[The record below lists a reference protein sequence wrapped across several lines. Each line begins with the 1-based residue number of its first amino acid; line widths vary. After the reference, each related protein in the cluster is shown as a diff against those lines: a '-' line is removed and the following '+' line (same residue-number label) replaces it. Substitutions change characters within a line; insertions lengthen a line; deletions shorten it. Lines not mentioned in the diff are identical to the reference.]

1 MCYLDAM
8 CKKLPLASLLLIL
21 LGSPAWADIYKHV
34 DEHGN
39 ITFTNT
45 PVRGAQRIF
54 VEPGYAA
61 PRQANKAKNGEA
73 GTPRVN
79 TPSPTH
85 FPRVDSGTQKERD
98 VNRQRILQ
106 DELASEQRLLA
117 EQKKALAD
125 AETNRSAEEKA
136 NPQKYLERIGRL
148 RERLQLHEKNV
159 AALQIELGKNR

>member
-1 MCYLDAM
+1 ML
-8 CKKLPLASLLLIL
+8 KKFPLALLLLTL
-21 LGSPAWADIYKHV
+21 LSGPAWADIYKHV

-54 VEPGYAA
+54 VEPGYVA
-61 PRQANKAKNGEA
+61 PRQAKVKNGET
-73 GTPRVN
+73 GTPRVS

-98 VNRQRILQ
+98 ANRQRILQ
-106 DELASEQRLLA
+106 DELAAEQRLLA

-125 AETNRSAEEKA
+125 AESNRSSEEKA
-136 NPQKYLERIGRL
+136 NPQKYLERLGRL
-148 RERLQLHEKNV
+148 RESLQLHEKNV
-159 AALQIELGKNR
+159 AALQTELGKTR

>member
-8 CKKLPLASLLLIL
+8 RKKLPLASLLLIL

-61 PRQANKAKNGEA
+61 PRQANKARNNEA

-79 TPSPTH
+79 TPAH

-117 EQKKALAD
+117 EQKKALAE
-125 AETNRSAEEKA
+125 AETSRSAEEKA
-136 NPQKYLERIGRL
+136 NPQKYLDRIGRL
-148 RERLQLHEKNV
+148 RESLQLHEKNV
-159 AALQIELGKNR
+159 AALQTELGKNR